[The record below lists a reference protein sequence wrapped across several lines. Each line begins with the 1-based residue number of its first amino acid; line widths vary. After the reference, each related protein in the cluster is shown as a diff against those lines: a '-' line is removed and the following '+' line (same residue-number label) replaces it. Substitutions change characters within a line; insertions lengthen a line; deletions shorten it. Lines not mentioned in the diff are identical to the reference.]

1 MASMSWTWA
10 DLWNWFEQIEE
21 DSTKSYM
28 LKQIFDIQWVK
39 RLSVD
44 GQVDVMKDAPFE
56 VMKWLKKL
64 YPDCLKPETVSILN
78 DILDARYKPK
88 RRTKRK

>member
-1 MASMSWTWA
+1 
-10 DLWNWFEQIEE
+10 
-21 DSTKSYM
+21 M